1 MRPEGASALPFL
13 SPCAASRSS
22 LSSPHTPSLLR
33 AQTVWTQKACPASV
47 LVKNLVQDVQVA
59 KLNLYKAL
67 GGKSVV
73 VDCGSAGTFRY

>member
-1 MRPEGASALPFL
+1 
-13 SPCAASRSS
+13 
-22 LSSPHTPSLLR
+22 LR